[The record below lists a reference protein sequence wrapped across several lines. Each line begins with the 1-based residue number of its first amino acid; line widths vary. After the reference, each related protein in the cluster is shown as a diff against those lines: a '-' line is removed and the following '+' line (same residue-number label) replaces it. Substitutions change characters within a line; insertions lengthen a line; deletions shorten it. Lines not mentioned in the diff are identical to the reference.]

1 MLPRTVTGTVK
12 IMARQML
19 MISMGQAKMALVV
32 LVAKMQGI
40 TSATA

>member
-12 IMARQML
+12 TMARQML
-19 MISMGQAKMALVV
+19 MISMVQAKMALVV
-32 LVAKMQGI
+32 LAAKMQAI

>member
-1 MLPRTVTGTVK
+1 
-12 IMARQML
+12 MARQML